1 MIAFGLVFAALAF
14 ISSSLV
20 QGYKGTD
27 NRAVDT
33 VADLTGGSY
42 KPWISPIW
50 QPERDMERLLFSLQ
64 ASIGG
69 ILFGYFIASVNKHEL
84 KLYRK

>member
-33 VADLTGGSY
+33 VADLTGGNLSLGLVLSGSQREIWNVFFSAFRQVLVEY
-42 KPWISPIW
+42 FLAILSP
-50 QPERDMERLLFSLQ
+50 
-64 ASIGG
+64 
-69 ILFGYFIASVNKHEL
+69 V
-84 KLYRK
+84 